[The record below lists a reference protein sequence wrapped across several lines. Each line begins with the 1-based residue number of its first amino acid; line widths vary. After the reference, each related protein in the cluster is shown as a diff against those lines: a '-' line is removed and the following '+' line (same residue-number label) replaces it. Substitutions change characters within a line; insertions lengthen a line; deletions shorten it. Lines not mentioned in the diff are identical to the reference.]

1 VELALAVYEEITGT
15 TPLPTVAG
23 EDSDRRKHRRMPFG
37 FRATILPTRRGV
49 EGPASVVMIRDMS
62 LAGVSFLN
70 EDALKNGI
78 VFTIEFKGQRERPVK
93 IRCTAVR
100 CEQGGTGGTQYV
112 IGATFDELLTKELPP
127 LPKEEPLPPLS
138 DQSHIRGRLIKP
150 DSEIAHHTGAAD
162 GFSDNSGPAPA
173 APFSVTSQPEP
184 DQPMIEQ
191 TRIYGRL
198 IRPNSEFEKA
208 AVRDNPMSQL
218 SDQAPIAAKIAKPEP
233 QPEIKAAPAPITVP
247 DDFTTAKDPSAS
259 AVVDEEA
266 EALAM
271 LLAEPDSSDSSF
283 DAFTLEDGDG
293 ADLSD
298 DTSILEMLA
307 EAGAEKTAN
316 AEPEPEPEPE
326 PETTTSNQARI
337 LGRLT
342 KSEPEPETKPALAAQ
357 PKTPEPAVK
366 AAPKPEPE
374 TPPSDQA
381 RILGRLTKSEPEP
394 EKKPALKLEPKL
406 DPKPEPVT
414 SAADKARSILSRLT
428 KTEAQPEKKTAPAAV
443 APVAPPKAADPAP
456 KPAPAPVSHPTAK
469 APAKVESENPPS
481 DQDRLLSRL
490 AKPEPETEKKPA
502 AVSAA
507 PAAPKVQPAPVVAKA
522 EPIAK
527 PAQKLE
533 AAVPPSDQPKPAEKL
548 TKTTPE
554 PEIKRVPQVTASED
568 VVAVAK
574 PAVAKAAPVAPAA
587 PAAPPWSN
595 ASKTSAPAEQKPVV
609 ISRSQGKGVHAM
621 SLAHTEST
629 SEQPAPTKTD
639 VVTGVKALLLQ
650 QRETLKKQ
658 EHELETLRAELTQAK
673 RKCAQLQAKADADAK
688 AMTELEAF
696 LTKETNDLAQG
707 DSESIAA

>member
-15 TPLPTVAG
+15 TPLPAVES

-49 EGPASVVMIRDMS
+49 EGPASVVMVRDMS
-62 LAGVSFLN
+62 LAGVSILN
-70 EDALKNGI
+70 EDALKNGTI
-78 VFTIEFKGQRERPVK
+78 FTIEFKGQRERPVK

-150 DSEIAHHTGAAD
+150 DSEFAKHPATAAD
-162 GFSDNSGPAPA
+162 AMADAAHSGPAPA

-218 SDQAPIAAKIAKPEP
+218 SDQAPIPAKVAKPEP
-233 QPEIKAAPAPITVP
+233 QPEIKAAQAPIVVP
-247 DDFTTAKDPSAS
+247 EDLTTAKDPATSG
-259 AVVDEEA
+259 VVDEEA

-271 LLAEPDSSDSSF
+271 LLAEPDSSF
-283 DAFTLEDGDG
+283 EGFTLEDGD
-293 ADLSD
+293 ANSSD

-307 EAGAEKTAN
+307 EAGAEKTTK
-316 AEPEPEPEPE
+316 AEPEPETAP
-326 PETTTSNQARI
+326 SDQARL

-342 KSEPEPETKPALAAQ
+342 KSEVETEKKPAPTSATAPAAQ
-357 PKTPEPAVK
+357 AKPPEPAVK
-366 AAPKPEPE
+366 AAPKAEPA

-381 RILGRLTKSEPEP
+381 RILGRLTKSEIEP
-394 EKKPALKLEPKL
+394 EKKPAPAAIAPVATTKVSEPAAKLAPKA
-406 DPKPEPVT
+406 EPVT
-414 SAADKARSILSRLT
+414 SPADQVHILGRLT
-428 KTEAQPEKKTAPAAV
+428 KTETEPEKKTAPKTSPVAA
-443 APVAPPKAADPAP
+443 APVAPPKTSEPAP
-456 KPAPAPVSHPTAK
+456 KPVQAAVTQPAIKVPL
-469 APAKVESENPPS
+469 KVELANPP
-481 DQDRLLSRL
+481 
-490 AKPEPETEKKPA
+490 T
-502 AVSAA
+502 
-507 PAAPKVQPAPVVAKA
+507 
-522 EPIAK
+522 
-527 PAQKLE
+527 
-533 AAVPPSDQPKPAEKL
+533 DQPKPAEKL

-568 VVAVAK
+568 VAAAK
-574 PAVAKAAPVAPAA
+574 PAVAKAPPAAPAA

-595 ASKTSAPAEQKPVV
+595 ASKPSVPAEQKPVV

-629 SEQPAPTKTD
+629 SEQPAPAKTD
-639 VVTGVKALLLQ
+639 VVNGVKALLLQ

-658 EHELETLRAELTQAK
+658 EHEIETLRAELTQAK

-696 LTKETNDLAQG
+696 LTKETSDLAQG